1 MENIWLLSAYDLD
14 RKNNILDASSAFYYC
29 LSFDVEVKMSCYKL
43 NWNTITV
50 PKAVTHTIA
59 LSLWLIWYA
68 LIAFG
73 FVTKSR

>member
-1 MENIWLLSAYDLD
+1 MIWIQRITYWMPLPPFSILSV
-14 RKNNILDASSAFYYC
+14 
-29 LSFDVEVKMSCYKL
+29 FDVEVKMSCYKL

-59 LSLWLIWYA
+59 LSLWLIWHE

-73 FVTKSR
+73 FVTRSR

>member
-14 RKNNILDASSAFYYC
+14 SENNILC
-29 LSFDVEVKMSCYKL
+29 FDVETKMSCYKL

-59 LSLWLIWYA
+59 LSLWLIWHE

-73 FVTKSR
+73 FVTRSR

>member
-1 MENIWLLSAYDLD
+1 MENIWLLNVYDLD
-14 RKNNILDASSAFYYC
+14 SENNIIVAPSAFYYC
-29 LSFDVEVKMSCYKL
+29 LSFDVEAKMSCYKL

-59 LSLWLIWYA
+59 LSLWLIWHE

-73 FVTKSR
+73 FVTRSR